1 MSYKSI
7 YIEKN
12 TKFELKIITKDK
24 YLIITYIDEKLY
36 LKWALIIKNTLFVF
50 FIYTIKSIL

>member
-36 LKWALIIKNTLFVF
+36 LK
-50 FIYTIKSIL
+50 